1 MASIRNETYQLIEKI
16 PDDYI
21 YWLNELIKKFIADKE
36 IDNEDEKL
44 ARWQADPD
52 KYENEIYS
60 DGNDLRCL
68 LCKGRKSGL
77 IYRWG
82 GKLLGQSTD

>member
-1 MASIRNETYQLIEKI
+1 MSSIINETFELIEKI

-36 IDNEDEKL
+36 IGNEDEKL

-52 KYENEIYS
+52 KYEDEINEFIT
-60 DGNDLRCL
+60 
-68 LCKGRKSGL
+68 
-77 IYRWG
+77 G
-82 GKLLGQSTD
+82 GIKASRYEARAKENANLN